1 MENRRTAGEAPEGAA
16 NNQYL
21 SLADRLESAAVIR
34 QQTTINKA
42 LMSNPE
48 IEAEKRRLAGQ
59 LNLPAVAIDGL
70 GMDEAKRRS
79 ALQQVQQNAANAP
92 VLGRSL
98 ARDNF
103 ARLAIDDTSPLA
115 RIETALKDPVFRQ
128 GRAILEA
135 QQRAIGGTLDA
146 FRALQRPGALLK
158 SLLAGTADLAAAAP
172 GVARAGLEVAESYS
186 RSAMPLIFSEKLTPE
201 QIAQIRGER
210 ISAEKPFDPNAP
222 LAVAAETARA
232 GQEALRATGTRLM
245 PTARTKGEEMVFGGV
260 RSAGSSLGALLAGAL
275 TRSPGLAMEI
285 MGSTAGA
292 ESYARGREKGL
303 EPIEAAVYGWTS
315 RNIEKVTELIPVKG
329 LIDNLDAKTP
339 LGTMLL
345 DQLAREIPTEQA
357 ATVLGDLN
365 DWVMTNPEGTLQEYL
380 AERPSRALETLV
392 STVVAT
398 GLQTT
403 IVKGADMAR
412 ESLIQ
417 RVQQEKEV
425 NQITTEGQL
434 AVVEALMG
442 EAANSKLAARDRDEL
457 QAFVDEAAAD
467 SPVTSIYIAPETLAQ
482 TAMDLNLDV
491 RVVAEQLGVADQ
503 LMSSAQ
509 TGADIQLSV
518 GAFIAKVSGTDLAA
532 PLMNVIKTDPFLYS
546 RAEMAQLKETG
557 YANEVAEA
565 EELVR
570 TVLTDES
577 FRASAD
583 VVRSQVTEQLQ
594 AMGRFTGDI
603 NTVYASAT
611 AQAYLTL
618 AKRLNITPEEALARA
633 PLKIRGQTI
642 TGQTPGVLQQPEV
655 TLEQAQTQGYAGQDI
670 GEAQEWVRARAKG
683 LDMSQP
689 ARMERAKAMGF
700 DTETVL
706 YHGTGADFTEFKPST
721 FGHFGPGIYLTD
733 SPRTASAFGGG
744 EAKSIMPVYVAGKI
758 ATERTH
764 DFFLEDAFRET
775 TNEPRAYEIAAERMQ
790 KKGYAGFKVPPIENY
805 SDSSTV
811 ILFNS
816 SNIRSVNAAFDPD
829 ESASANILAQAQASG
844 YEGSDTGEAQEWVR
858 ARNKGLN
865 MSQEARMQRAQE
877 MGFNAGKI
885 WYHGAVV
892 WPTTKGPNQ
901 TALGDITAFDRM
913 ASTRTRKPSSDTLG
927 VFLSDNPGE
936 AGAGMY
942 AGPGINMDQPL
953 RPSPVVYPLVV
964 RANNT
969 YSTTFDEML
978 AKAAQLNNERGRP
991 TSMEPYREW
1000 LKSQGFDSVS
1010 IAKEPGEFAD
1020 QNVLVVL
1027 DEANIRSVNA
1037 AFDPDESASANIL
1050 AQEARSTLETN
1061 PAAFGLTPEQIKK
1074 VNPIYNPK
1082 TLPVERLPSNQEA
1095 ALWLEGNYIGD
1106 PVTDLTAELSDEQ
1119 IKEIATIMAAE
1130 AQLALGNTGNAF
1142 TWYSSA
1148 LAKALDIISIKYP
1161 MLADDAAAAEAGLG
1175 TSRNARFAFTYIM
1188 AVTSQNLDV
1197 AANSVATDK
1206 AFGEMLQR
1214 VRDGN
1219 FTMPRSWG
1227 TGDKQKAMGEN
1238 FAKFGPLIDKMPG
1251 DDFPSKLAALDDLFR
1266 VKMTVKEWVAYMKQ
1280 QGVPYN
1286 KPGQTAMDAVV
1297 YGSSLLGPKIG
1308 NGFWQNLNGNY
1319 DPMTIDLWMRRT
1331 WGRLTGKSIGNPAA
1345 LPEQRAR
1352 LAGAIKRSRSREQ
1365 GKPDHIAAMAAKIA
1379 ATEKQL
1385 NGLKQADFASKKEFT
1400 AEEKRLK
1407 AEIKDNQEALAD
1419 LANLKAPE
1427 TWSAEYNTSNDAL
1440 LAYAKRLLKAWNV
1453 EYERLKEGSKSGT
1466 VPAEAQPTWAR
1477 AAKTIITNLAKPL
1490 DQVANGTQRKQIER
1504 AGKEALRILQERGIT
1519 LTTAD
1524 LQAIL
1529 WYPEKELWGSL
1540 TAELETDEDGDPV
1553 VPPSSL
1559 NESYDTAF
1567 SRILKEQGYEIQ
1579 GIAGDGGG
1587 GLGAG
1592 AVARQDGGPQQP
1604 ASSGRV
1610 GAPGGAIAERGPDTL
1625 GQAKRNLDA
1634 LGFYSAVQEAA
1645 KLIPDNVWKMG
1656 WPAAR
1661 SALAKGGAGIAPRK
1675 TELQYL
1681 NLDAMFG
1688 DTKLKGTALKDA
1700 VMEHIAAKRLS
1711 LVENFARFD
1720 PNVKV
1725 PTKAAML
1732 EQMDDDTL
1740 ANMLGV
1746 SELPS
1751 GAVGEGRIIAFELDG
1766 ANEFN
1771 TGLSL
1776 KLNKEQ
1782 SNEYSN
1788 QYDLYRGLNLPGQRE
1803 VIATDVIGNLLGT
1816 AARIILDENRNL
1828 VMRKI
1833 SAETMRDYWEGSR
1846 TTESAGLVRG
1856 PGDIRLPGEDV
1867 PLFEAVIGLPKGVPG
1882 ADYRAPMSH
1891 VGGKA
1896 KGTLV
1901 TAHGEER
1908 VDDKGQ
1914 RTIFVGQVQSDMAQ
1928 GKREEKKDLEA
1939 SAKALRVLENNPNA
1953 NLFLYT
1959 GGQIRVASAED
1970 AADVPYAATLLS
1982 RDQVKEMYKT
1992 EGARIET
1999 PLITTSEWTNV
2010 AVRAMI
2016 YRAAREGFESISFPT
2031 GETSAIIQG
2040 NDAAAQHYETNVKGA
2055 LEKLAKQLGEEV
2067 RKGGVATN
2075 LDDVAEVNAR
2085 AEEERLIQQT
2095 AENMGIPEEEFANFR
2110 KELIEEGQ
2118 FYDRALS
2125 EERAKAQMASAY
2137 ILDLTPA
2144 MREKIMSEGFPLFQE
2159 RRGEYAPALNEIRI
2173 NAQAD
2178 LSTYI
2183 HELGH
2188 HFLEVYN
2195 NVALELVA
2203 SQVGG
2208 QDLAE
2213 QEQVLVDD
2221 TRRLITEI
2229 ARQTN
2234 TPIDGDALTWWN
2246 GLTFQQRVPMHEQF
2260 ARLTEAYFMAGEA
2273 PTPELKD
2280 IFSTIRRWM
2289 LQVYKSLTELNVE
2302 LSDEVKEVMGR
2313 MYAAQDDIA
2322 TAERNRGL
2330 NRLFSVKPDYMSD
2343 QEWQAYQQIAAQ
2355 ATSDAEDELS
2365 ARSVRDVQWLAS
2377 ARSRELR
2384 KLQRANADKRNLM
2397 KAEVSLEVMQMPVNR
2412 ARSFLKRGVG
2422 PNDEPVTGP
2431 HKLSIA
2437 IMESRYP
2444 QQADTDPA
2452 RRWKRLG
2459 YGQYGMLAETG
2470 LDPDTVAELTGF
2482 PSGDALVEA
2491 LLTAE
2496 RASTVI
2502 DAETDRRMLERYGD
2516 LSDEQK
2522 MSQAADEA
2530 VHNGLRARVL
2540 QAEYA
2545 ALSKAAKRTR
2555 PLVMAAKEIAQA
2567 QVAKMQASK
2576 LNANK
2581 FIAAE
2586 RAAGKKAE
2594 AALRKSDLTGAAT
2607 AKRDQLLNFE
2617 IAREI
2622 QRVIKQRDRMLTL
2635 FKTIVTAKRDTV
2647 SKTRNYDLVQ
2657 ASRAVLSAYGFGR
2670 VKNDVN
2676 SYLEAIKVYDPT
2688 LYSNLAP
2695 TITNAVSRG
2704 MTMDQLSVEQ
2714 FLGMGDVVKQLWD
2727 LSREEMVVEI
2737 DGRKLELAAVTQEL
2751 GLKLESLGA
2760 APKGA
2765 STEAASDWQ
2774 KTLRQGEGLKSS
2786 LRRVEAWARLYDGT
2800 KVGPFTKYI
2809 WRTISTAADRY
2820 RADRNKYVQQFRDLF
2835 ATIEGGMG
2843 GKKINAPEINYTFRT
2858 KSELLHAILHTGNG
2872 SNKRKL
2878 LLGRQWGEVDQDGA
2892 LIDNRW
2898 QNLINRLAQEGV
2910 LTKADFDFA
2919 QGVWDLLEETKPL
2932 AQETHRKVF
2941 GLYFSEITAEEV
2953 QTPFGTYRG
2962 GYVPAVYDSY
2972 NVQDAALRA
2981 QQEQVEANDSTMF
2994 PAPASGFTKN
3004 RVEYNR
3010 ELALDLMI
3018 LPNHID
3024 KVLKF
3029 SHMASPVRDVMK
3041 ILKNKEFSALLEA
3054 IDPTAQSDV
3063 LLPWLTRA
3071 ARQIVEEPTKGQGG
3085 PMVDGFFRAIRQRS
3099 GMGLM
3104 FANLVNV
3111 AQQVTGFSLAAI
3123 VVKPSYLA
3131 RGLLRYTSNPQKI
3144 TETIRQASMMMRER
3158 GDNQLSAMYG
3168 EIDKIIDKDDK
3179 YGQVKDWFGRHTY
3192 FMQQGVQ
3199 NVMDVI
3205 VWLGAYDQALAAG
3218 ETENEA
3224 AKQGDAAVRMTQG
3237 STLPEDVSR
3246 IETGPAVL
3254 RSFTHMYSYFNMW
3267 GNLLSAEFRTTW
3279 RELGLKQGA
3288 GRLMFAYMAGLAIP
3302 TFFAQIIA
3310 DGLRGK
3316 LPEDEDED
3324 GWMDEWLSWAFMTS
3338 SKTALAFIPVAGQAG
3353 VATIGA
3359 FTNEPYDD
3367 RVGGSPAISAVE
3379 ASVRTPASV
3388 YKAIAEDGDKSR
3400 AVKDTLTLLTTLTGL
3415 PFQVLGRPV
3424 GYAVDV
3430 AEGDITP
3437 TSGADYVRGLV
3448 TGAASEASR

>member
-1 MENRRTAGEAPEGAA
+1 LPNNPYLDMENRRTAGEAPEGAA

-670 GEAQEWVRARAKG
+670 GEAQEWVRAREKG
-683 LDMSQP
+683 LDMSQEG
-689 ARMERAKAMGF
+689 RLQRAQEMGF
-700 DTETVL
+700 NTERVL
-706 YHGTGADFTEFKPST
+706 YHGTTADVKEFRPSKDGTQGEGVYLTEDADFASRYAYEFT
-721 FGHFGPGIYLTD
+721 GN
-733 SPRTASAFGGG
+733 GGNV
-744 EAKSIMPVYVAGKI
+744 IPVYVRGPLVSKQEWSDLFDEMSGQLPEG
-758 ATERTH
+758 ATTA
-764 DFFLEDAFRET
+764 DIDAAVFAILKSR
-775 TNEPRAYEIAAERMQ
+775 
-790 KKGYAGFKVPPIENY
+790 GFTGIK
-805 SDSSTV
+805 SDTRGGAKSV
-811 ILFNS
+811 ISVFDP
-816 SNIRSVNAAFDPD
+816 SNIRSVNAAFDP
-829 ESASANILAQAQASG
+829 E
-844 YEGSDTGEAQEWVR
+844 
-858 ARNKGLN
+858 
-865 MSQEARMQRAQE
+865 
-877 MGFNAGKI
+877 
-885 WYHGAVV
+885 
-892 WPTTKGPNQ
+892 
-901 TALGDITAFDRM
+901 
-913 ASTRTRKPSSDTLG
+913 
-927 VFLSDNPGE
+927 
-936 AGAGMY
+936 
-942 AGPGINMDQPL
+942 
-953 RPSPVVYPLVV
+953 
-964 RANNT
+964 
-969 YSTTFDEML
+969 
-978 AKAAQLNNERGRP
+978 
-991 TSMEPYREW
+991 
-1000 LKSQGFDSVS
+1000 
-1010 IAKEPGEFAD
+1010 
-1020 QNVLVVL
+1020 
-1027 DEANIRSVNA
+1027 
-1037 AFDPDESASANIL
+1037 ESASANIL

-1095 ALWLEGNYIGD
+1095 ALWLESNFVGN
-1106 PVTDLTAELSDEQ
+1106 PVKDLTAELTDEQ

-1206 AFGEMLQR
+1206 AFGDMLKR
-1214 VRDGN
+1214 VANGN

-1688 DTKLKGTALKDA
+1688 DTKLRGQALKEA
-1700 VMEHIAAKRLS
+1700 VEEHIAANRLS

-1720 PNVKV
+1720 PNNIPV
-1725 PTKAAML
+1725 PTKRVML
-1732 EQMDDDTL
+1732 QELENNAL
-1740 ANMLGV
+1740 AYAIGLQLRPM
-1746 SELPS
+1746 
-1751 GAVGEGRIIAFELDG
+1751 GEGRVSIETNIGEV
-1766 ANEFN
+1766 N
-1771 TGLSL
+1771 
-1776 KLNKEQ
+1776 
-1782 SNEYSN
+1782 SNLYLQRTTEALARPRY
-1788 QYDLYRGLNLPGQRE
+1788 YDLIRYYDGGRRE
-1803 VIATDVIGNLLGT
+1803 VIASGVERDLRGQI
-1816 AARIILDENRNL
+1816 ARLIVDENFIKAE
-1828 VMRKI
+1828 RKI
-1833 SAETMRDYWEGSR
+1833 SAAALADEWRASFDNK
-1846 TTESAGLVRG
+1846 LVRG
-1856 PGDIRLPGEDV
+1856 AGDIRLPGEDV
-1867 PLFEAVIGLPKGVPG
+1867 PLFEAVIGIPEGVPG
-1882 ADYRAPMSH
+1882 ADYQAPISH

-1908 VDDKGQ
+1908 IDDKGQ

-2260 ARLTEAYFMAGEA
+2260 ARLTEAYFMTGEA